1 MRFKKIFIASVFIA
15 VQSGLFAQ
23 DTAENKVWTL
33 KECVDYALENN
44 ISIKQSELDKL
55 NQYQDVKNARGNFL
69 PNLNASASQSFN
81 FGSSIDATGSRV
93 SADYRS
99 NNYSLNSNL
108 VLFDGFSNIH
118 TLNQAQ
124 INVAVQE
131 ANITKMKN
139 DISLN
144 VVNAYLQVLFAK
156 EQIKIAQFQVDI
168 SIKEVE
174 RITNLVDAGLAPKG
188 DLLNIKATL
197 GSDEQTL
204 IDAQNNFDMAT
215 LRLAQLLQLPEGT
228 ITIEEIELKDP
239 NNSIIANESTV
250 IYEKAAIS
258 FPEIKAAELTIESA
272 EKGVKISKA
281 NYLPS
286 LSFNYSLST
295 VYQHRQGYVDFF
307 PHNEQLDN
315 NLGHFLGLSLNIP
328 IFNRFQFRTSVT
340 RAEINMERAK
350 NNLESEKLRL
360 RESVQIAYTDAKSAS
375 KSFEA
380 SKKSVEAQNEAFKY
394 AQERFQVGNMNAFDF
409 NQTKNRLFTAESQ
422 LLRSKYDYT
431 FKLKVL
437 EFYYGVPFVAE

>member
-1 MRFKKIFIASVFIA
+1 MQFKKIFISLIFITI
-15 VQSGLFAQ
+15 QLSLIAQ
-23 DTAENKVWTL
+23 NVAENKIWTL

-55 NQYQDVKNARGNFL
+55 NQYQDVKNAKGNFL

-81 FGSSIDATGSRV
+81 FGSAIDVTGNRV
-93 SADYRS
+93 AADFRS
-99 NNYSLNSNL
+99 NNYSLNSNV
-108 VLFDGFSNIH
+108 VLFDGFANIY

-168 SIKEVE
+168 STTEVD
-174 RITNLVDAGLAPKG
+174 RITSLVNAGLAPKG

-215 LRLAQLLQLPEGT
+215 LRLAQLLQLPDGT
-228 ITIEEIELKDP
+228 IAIEEIELKDP
-239 NNSIIANESTV
+239 NNSIISNESSV

-295 VYQHRQGYVDFF
+295 VYQHQQGFSDFF
-307 PHNEQLDN
+307 THSEQLDN

-431 FKLKVL
+431 FKIKVL
-437 EFYYGVPFVAE
+437 EFYYGVPFVTE

>member
-1 MRFKKIFIASVFIA
+1 MQFKKIFIVSVFIA
-15 VQSGLFAQ
+15 VQSSLFAQ

-239 NNSIIANESTV
+239 N
-250 IYEKAAIS
+250 
-258 FPEIKAAELTIESA
+258 
-272 EKGVKISKA
+272 
-281 NYLPS
+281 
-286 LSFNYSLST
+286 
-295 VYQHRQGYVDFF
+295 
-307 PHNEQLDN
+307 
-315 NLGHFLGLSLNIP
+315 LSLIH
-328 IFNRFQFRTSVT
+328 I
-340 RAEINMERAK
+340 
-350 NNLESEKLRL
+350 
-360 RESVQIAYTDAKSAS
+360 
-375 KSFEA
+375 
-380 SKKSVEAQNEAFKY
+380 
-394 AQERFQVGNMNAFDF
+394 
-409 NQTKNRLFTAESQ
+409 
-422 LLRSKYDYT
+422 
-431 FKLKVL
+431 
-437 EFYYGVPFVAE
+437 